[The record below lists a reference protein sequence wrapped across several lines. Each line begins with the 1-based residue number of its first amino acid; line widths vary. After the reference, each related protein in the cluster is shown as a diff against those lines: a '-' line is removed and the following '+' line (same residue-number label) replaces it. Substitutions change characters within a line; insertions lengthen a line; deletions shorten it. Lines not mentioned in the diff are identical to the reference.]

1 MEKEDTIREWS
12 NKKIRGEKA
21 EEEAPEEWV
30 SENRRYSCWLFCV
43 PGLGNKKIFRL
54 RETFLSLFA
63 GDPLQFAKG
72 IYSLPEDELA
82 QLWREAGLDTLSSGG
97 GDVRKNKC
105 FCSLL
110 AARHKRPDEDLL
122 RAQRSGLSF
131 TSVDDPD
138 FPDRLRGIPDAPYGI
153 YYRGA
158 LPDDAAP
165 AVAIVGSRMATGY
178 GRECARKFGYELAR
192 YGVQIISGLA
202 RGVDGIAQRGAID
215 AGGKSFGVLGCG
227 ADMIYPREN
236 EDLYR
241 KVVDCGGVI
250 SEYAPGTAAQA
261 RLFPARNRIISAL
274 SDLVLVVEAKER
286 SGSLITADYAL
297 AQGRDVYAVPGRI
310 TDLCAVGCNRLIR
323 QGAGIATCPEDV
335 LEAAAGV
342 RKTEEDEAK
351 PSGYFKRMS
360 LQEPEASLYDVLDSV
375 DAKDLTTLME
385 AAGERLHRQIQPS
398 EAMMYMTDLCL
409 KGLAEE
415 AAAGMY
421 RKKPD

>member
-1 MEKEDTIREWS
+1 M
-12 NKKIRGEKA
+12 
-21 EEEAPEEWV
+21 
-30 SENRRYSCWLFCV
+30 
-43 PGLGNKKIFRL
+43 
-54 RETFLSLFA
+54 
-63 GDPLQFAKG
+63 
-72 IYSLPEDELA
+72 
-82 QLWREAGLDTLSSGG
+82 
-97 GDVRKNKC
+97 
-105 FCSLL
+105 
-110 AARHKRPDEDLL
+110 
-122 RAQRSGLSF
+122 
-131 TSVDDPD
+131 
-138 FPDRLRGIPDAPYGI
+138 
-153 YYRGA
+153 
-158 LPDDAAP
+158 
-165 AVAIVGSRMATGY
+165 
-178 GRECARKFGYELAR
+178 
-192 YGVQIISGLA
+192 
-202 RGVDGIAQRGAID
+202 
-215 AGGKSFGVLGCG
+215 
-227 ADMIYPREN
+227 
-236 EDLYR
+236 
-241 KVVDCGGVI
+241 
-250 SEYAPGTAAQA
+250 
-261 RLFPARNRIISAL
+261 
-274 SDLVLVVEAKER
+274 LVVEAKER

-342 RKTEEDEAK
+342 RKTEEDEEK